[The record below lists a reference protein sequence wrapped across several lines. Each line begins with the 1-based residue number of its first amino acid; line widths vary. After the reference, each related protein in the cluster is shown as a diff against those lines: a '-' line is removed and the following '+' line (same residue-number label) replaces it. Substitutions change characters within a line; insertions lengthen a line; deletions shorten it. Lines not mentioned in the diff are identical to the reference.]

1 MLVVK
6 NVAKSLG
13 NKEILHNIN
22 FCLKKGQV
30 VALVGP
36 NGAGKTTLMRL
47 LCGFYKQEHGEIS
60 FDNLTIENNR
70 TEFLKNIAYVPE
82 NGGIYPDM
90 SVFEFLKFM
99 ANAKHLTK
107 DVFDKNIKKVIK
119 NLELESVINQKCET
133 LSKGFKR
140 RVAIAGAMLSEP
152 KVLILDEPTEGLDP
166 YQKLKL
172 REVLQDYG
180 KKNIVLI
187 STHIMEEVEAM
198 ATRVLMIKK
207 GKLVCDSTPADLKKI
222 TSQNKIEESF
232 YTIVGDIKGD
242 K

>member
-1 MLVVK
+1 
-6 NVAKSLG
+6 
-13 NKEILHNIN
+13 
-22 FCLKKGQV
+22 
-30 VALVGP
+30 
-36 NGAGKTTLMRL
+36 
-47 LCGFYKQEHGEIS
+47 
-60 FDNLTIENNR
+60 
-70 TEFLKNIAYVPE
+70 
-82 NGGIYPDM
+82 
-90 SVFEFLKFM
+90 
-99 ANAKHLTK
+99 
-107 DVFDKNIKKVIK
+107 
-119 NLELESVINQKCET
+119 
-133 LSKGFKR
+133 
-140 RVAIAGAMLSEP
+140 MLSEP

-207 GKLVCDSTPADLKKI
+207 GKLICDSTPADLKKI